1 MLKAGVSN
9 SKQDDVSASNGPIVG
24 TARWKTSS
32 TQKSS
37 QVLDTTMQVTTPEN
51 ISFHYQLA
59 GPFRRI
65 LAYFLDVVITLV
77 AYTIICTIIYF
88 CLAILAIPF
97 AYFGAVEVITAISQI
112 LRGLQ
117 QIGWFI
123 LYWFYGA
130 YMEAQYNGQTLGKRI
145 TKMRVIATDGHAI
158 DGVQATLRNFF
169 RLLDVMPLVSIGALF
184 MIEPTDTS
192 FDAVLYRP
200 LIPTCLFGLVVM
212 TLNRKY
218 QRVGDLVGNT
228 VVISEEITRL
238 PNLASFMDERV
249 AQLAEL
255 IPASF
260 VVPAT
265 MAKAI
270 AEYVDRRKFLP
281 FQRASEIASHLA
293 TPLLEKF
300 GIPPDT
306 DHDLFLCALYHKTFS
321 SVQLEADQAVPMP
334 GQTMNQEPGQQ
345 SGTINFWQQTAVPAS
360 ISSQSD
366 QNENQSDQNEK
377 GFQMDPNDFRINP

>member
-1 MLKAGVSN
+1 MLKSGVSN
-9 SKQDDVSASNGPIVG
+9 SKQDGVSAPSGPVVG
-24 TARWKTSS
+24 TSRWKTSLP
-32 TQKSS
+32 QKSS

-65 LAYFLDVVITLV
+65 LAYFLDIVITLV
-77 AYTIICTIIYF
+77 AYSLICVTIYF
-88 CLAILAIPF
+88 CLAIAAIPF
-97 AYFGAVEVITAISQI
+97 AYFGAEEVITVITQI
-112 LRGLQ
+112 LGGLQ
-117 QIGWFI
+117 RIGWFL

-192 FDAVLYRP
+192 LDAVLYHP
-200 LIPTCLFGLVVM
+200 LIPTCLFGLIVM

-228 VVISEEITRL
+228 VVVNEDITR
-238 PNLASFMDERV
+238 PPDLASFMDERV
-249 AQLAEL
+249 AQLAGL

-293 TPLLEKF
+293 VPLLEKF

-321 SVQLEADQAVPMP
+321 SVQFEADQAVSTP
-334 GQTMNQEPGQQ
+334 GQSIGQDQPEPQ
-345 SGTINFWQQTAVPAS
+345 SGTIEFGQPAAQPAS
-360 ISSQSD
+360 IS
-366 QNENQSDQNEK
+366 NQSDKNDK
-377 GFQMDPNDFRINP
+377 GFQMAPNDFRINP